1 MKNLTFVF
9 VCVCLFALS
18 SCESKSGHRSTTATT
33 VKTEKSVETKLM
45 PEATLD
51 NSLLRS
57 LNGTVNVQNS
67 METVAYPWHTGWKAE
82 YEALGMSQ
90 NPGLPSPEQKVA
102 AYQIENAE
110 KMKDVFYSLPL
121 DNEWKW
127 LTQNQVVEFC
137 LSNRNFIKNS
147 KKDIVFFCKRDESKI
162 LYERN
167 LTEELV
173 AIIVVPE
180 LGGETR
186 MMLGIMWHDSPIGG
200 CTVIVPKNEIGIV
213 KY

>member
-1 MKNLTFVF
+1 MF
-9 VCVCLFALS
+9 VCASLLIFS
-18 SCESKSGHRSTTATT
+18 SCESKSGHLLATQAASARA
-33 VKTEKSVETKLM
+33 EKSVNIKLM
-45 PEATLD
+45 PTTTLD

-57 LNGTVNVQNS
+57 LDGTANVQNS
-67 METVAYPWHTGWKAE
+67 MKTVAYPWHTGWKAE
-82 YEALGMSQ
+82 YERLGLAN
-90 NPGLPSPEQKVA
+90 NPGLLSSEQKVA
-102 AYQIENAE
+102 AYQVENAE
-110 KMKDVFYSLPL
+110 TIKDVFYSLPL

-127 LTQNQVVEFC
+127 LTQSQVVEFC

-167 LTEELV
+167 LAEELV

-186 MMLGIMWHDSPIGG
+186 MMLGIMWHDSPVGG
-200 CTVIVPKNEIGIV
+200 CTVIFPQNEIGTV

>member
-18 SCESKSGHRSTTATT
+18 SCESESRHPSITPAT
-33 VKTEKSVETKLM
+33 VKAEKSVEIKLI
-45 PEATLD
+45 PDSLD
-51 NSLLRS
+51 NNLLRS
-57 LNGTVNVQNS
+57 LDGTVNVQNS
-67 METVAYPWHTGWKAE
+67 MKTVSYPWHSGWKFF
-82 YEALGMSQ
+82 YEDLGMAK
-90 NPGLPSPEQKVA
+90 NPGLRTNEQKVS
-102 AYQIENAE
+102 AYQIKNA
-110 KMKDVFYSLPL
+110 KTIKDVFYSMPI

-127 LTQNQVVEFC
+127 LTQSQVVEFC

-147 KKDIVFFCKRDESKI
+147 KKHIVFFCKRNESKI
-162 LYERN
+162 LYERS
-167 LTEELV
+167 LMEELV

-200 CTVIVPKNEIGIV
+200 CTVIFPQNEIGIV

>member
-1 MKNLTFVF
+1 MF
-9 VCVCLFALS
+9 VCVSLFILS
-18 SCESKSGHRSTTATT
+18 SCESKSGHRSTTPATT
-33 VKTEKSVETKLM
+33 VKAEKSVEIKLM
-45 PEATLD
+45 SGSDLD
-51 NSLLRS
+51 NSLLRP
-57 LNGTVNVQNS
+57 LDGTANVQNS
-67 METVAYPWHTGWKAE
+67 MKTVAYPWHTGWKAE
-82 YEALGMSQ
+82 YEKLSMVK

-102 AYQIENAE
+102 AYQINNAE
-110 KMKDVFYSLPL
+110 TMKDVFYSLPM

-127 LTQNQVVEFC
+127 LTQSQVVEFC

-186 MMLGIMWHDSPIGG
+186 MMLGIMGHDSPIGG
-200 CTVIVPKNEIGIV
+200 CTVIFPKNEIRIV